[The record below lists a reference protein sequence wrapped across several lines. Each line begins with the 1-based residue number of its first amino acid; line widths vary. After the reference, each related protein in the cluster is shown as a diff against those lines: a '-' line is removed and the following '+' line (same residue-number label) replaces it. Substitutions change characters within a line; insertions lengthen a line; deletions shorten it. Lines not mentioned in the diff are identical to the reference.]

1 MDEKIR
7 EQRSRF
13 PRAAL
18 LRTALVS
25 DARDVEMRPFES
37 LREFA
42 QERRRR
48 DRAAFTAADVGEIRK
63 ITLQLLSVLFRD
75 RQMPGAIFGAIEKG
89 TGMASVAKRKT
100 TGGREKSRD
109 YCGREA
115 AVAGERGEL
124 LVEQAD
130 EFFLIEAIYEAAH
143 ERAQIGGGGGY
154 GLAVAGNVS
163 EKQTADSARGATGNV
178 VNVAATLG
186 LAERFAVNPH
196 VQPTQFDTAGSKL
209 AAAPDLH
216 ALHVLRRRIHH
227 ANIITVERKLNR
239 FNVFVRICTI
249 LRLAG

>member
-75 RQMPGAIFGAIEKG
+75 RQMPGAIFGACSRFHQLLHQRVIVAH
-89 TGMASVAKRKT
+89 ASRMVMP
-100 TGGREKSRD
+100 ESD
-109 YCGREA
+109 
-115 AVAGERGEL
+115 
-124 LVEQAD
+124 
-130 EFFLIEAIYEAAH
+130 H
-143 ERAQIGGGGGY
+143 
-154 GLAVAGNVS
+154 
-163 EKQTADSARGATGNV
+163 
-178 VNVAATLG
+178 
-186 LAERFAVNPH
+186 
-196 VQPTQFDTAGSKL
+196 
-209 AAAPDLH
+209 
-216 ALHVLRRRIHH
+216 
-227 ANIITVERKLNR
+227 
-239 FNVFVRICTI
+239 
-249 LRLAG
+249 